1 MNKIINFESLIKFSS
16 ALSKT
21 ADVYSA
27 LNITLLSLMGKIGM
41 LRGAVYVNTD
51 QFGFELLINKSPVVL
66 PLIYKFSATE
76 MRKLNPETENELT
89 ELGFEYV
96 LPVIDSDG
104 VDSVFL
110 LGRKIISDK
119 VSPDEIKYAHL
130 TLSICSTTLDIIRNK
145 KRLEEERNI
154 TEKKN
159 QLLSTLFELSK
170 DFSVLLTKNE
180 IIKRLSFYLMGQLAV
195 HRFAI
200 IEYRNCQLTVLANSF
215 TYEITPES
223 IDSLKQITETT
234 IIDSKSELEF
244 AVDFEKSGINIIS
257 PITISGKILG
267 FCLTGN
273 KLSKA
278 KFSEDDIHYVESLC
292 FAAGYALEN
301 ERLFKEELIK
311 QQMEA
316 EMSTALEIQRQLLPK
331 GSLSFADF
339 DIYGKSIPSRHVSG
353 DYYDLIRLDEHRK
366 LVVVAD
372 VSGKGI
378 PAGLI
383 MANFQAALR
392 VLVELN
398 LPLCALA
405 EKLNK
410 LILQNTSYDRYI
422 TAFFGILDSTSNQM
436 EFLNAGHNPPI
447 LIRQNGETVFLNNTA
462 PSIGMF
468 EEYPCDENGLIEL
481 SDNDVIVVYT
491 DGINEAKNSESIDY
505 GLDNINNFVFSATS
519 KTAEDICTDILGDV
533 VLHSTDTPQYDDIT
547 LVVIKYQK

>member
-16 ALSKT
+16 SLTKAE
-21 ADVYSA
+21 DIYST

-66 PLIYKFSATE
+66 PLIYKFSASE
-76 MRKLNPETENELT
+76 MRKLNQGTENDLL

-104 VDSVFL
+104 VDSIFL

-119 VSPDEIKYAHL
+119 VSRDEIKYAQL
-130 TLSICSTTLDIIRNK
+130 TLNICSTTLDIIKNK
-145 KRLEEERNI
+145 SRLEEERNR

-159 QLLSTLFELSK
+159 QLLTTLFELSK

-180 IIKRLSFYLMGQLAV
+180 IIKHLSFYLMGQLAV
-195 HRFAI
+195 HRFVI
-200 IEYRNCQLTVLANSF
+200 IEFRHGHLTVLANSF
-215 TYEITPES
+215 NSELTSES
-223 IDSLKQITETT
+223 MNSLKQITETT
-234 IIDSKSELEF
+234 IIDKNSDI
-244 AVDFEKSGINIIS
+244 DFGGDFTKAGIKIIS

-278 KFSEDDIHYVESLC
+278 KFTEDDIHYVESLC

-301 ERLFKEELIK
+301 ERLFKAELVK

-316 EMSTALEIQRQLLPK
+316 EMTTALEIQRQLLPK
-331 GSLSFADF
+331 GSLSFANF
-339 DIYGKSIPSRHVSG
+339 DIFGKSIPSRHVSG
-353 DYYDLIRLDEHRK
+353 DYYDLIPLDEHRK

-392 VLVELN
+392 VLAELN
-398 LPLCALA
+398 MPLNDLA

-410 LILQNTSYDRYI
+410 LILQNTSFDRYI
-422 TAFFGILDSTSNQM
+422 TAFFGILDSKSNQM
-436 EFLNAGHNPPI
+436 KYLNAGHNSPI
-447 LIRQNGETVFLNNTA
+447 LIKAGGESIFLHNTA

-468 EEYPCDENGLIEL
+468 EEFPCDNNGQIEL
-481 SDNDVIVVYT
+481 DDNDVIVIYT
-491 DGINEAKNSESIDY
+491 DGINEAKNSDSVEYGLESI
-505 GLDNINNFVFSATS
+505 NKFVSAEKS
-519 KTAEDICTDILGDV
+519 KSAMDICKDILNDV
-533 VLHSTDTPQYDDIT
+533 VLHSSNTPQYDDIT
-547 LVVIKYQK
+547 LVIIKYAK